1 MATMFQKY
9 HEESVFAA
17 QKAAKAEDDKW
28 GDRFGMCGFA
38 WVTAHPVNKGNTRLG
53 KEERKIL
60 ESIGFEKDWTGKTY
74 QIWNPSGHPTQNID
88 VKEAGAEAYVS
99 KMNELGSGIKLTRGS
114 RLD

>member
-1 MATMFQKY
+1 MSTVIQNY
-9 HEESVFAA
+9 HEKSVGAA
-17 QKAAKAEDDKW
+17 SIAAHLEEAKW

-38 WVTAHPVNKGNTRLG
+38 WVTAYPQFKGNTTLG

-60 ESIGFEKDWTGKTY
+60 ESIGFSIDYTGKTY
-74 QIWNPSGHPTQNID
+74 QIWNPSKHSTQNID

-99 KMNELGSGIKLTRGS
+99 KMNELGSGIKLSTGS

>member
-1 MATMFQKY
+1 MATVIQNY
-9 HEESVFAA
+9 HEKSVGAA
-17 QKAAKAEDDKW
+17 SIAAHLAEEKW

-38 WVTAHPVNKGNTRLG
+38 WVTAHPKFKGNTKLG
-53 KEERKIL
+53 KEERAIL

-74 QIWNPSGHPTQNID
+74 QIWNPSKHPTQNID

-99 KMNELGSGIKLTRGS
+99 KMDELGRGIKLTTGS

>member
-1 MATMFQKY
+1 MATVIQNY
-9 HEESVFAA
+9 HEKSVGAA
-17 QKAAKAEDDKW
+17 SIAAHLAEEKW

-38 WVTAHPVNKGNTRLG
+38 WVTAHPKFKGNTKLC
-53 KEERKIL
+53 KEEMAIL

-74 QIWNPSGHPTQNID
+74 QIWNPSKHPTQNID

-99 KMNELGSGIKLTRGS
+99 KMDELGSGIKLTTGS